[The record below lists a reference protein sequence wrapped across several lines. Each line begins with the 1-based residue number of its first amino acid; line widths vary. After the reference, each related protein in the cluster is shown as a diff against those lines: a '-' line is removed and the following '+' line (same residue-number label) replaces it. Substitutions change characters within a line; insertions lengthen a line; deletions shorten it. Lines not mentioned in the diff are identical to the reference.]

1 MAELVPMRVQGSR
14 ESVANALAALQR
26 ELGGYDRPG
35 CAVWMPPTWSDAG
48 DQYGDE
54 VAVELF
60 LAMSH
65 GEAVQKLEQAASAA
79 DPKRETLLQVN
90 RGFTPLTTPPR

>member
-26 ELGGYDRPG
+26 ELGGNDRPG

-48 DQYGDE
+48 DQYSDE

-65 GEAVQKLEQAASAA
+65 GEAVQNLSKQRRRQTPNAKRCYRSIA
-79 DPKRETLLQVN
+79 DLR
-90 RGFTPLTTPPR
+90 R